1 MPLVPPYIASLQPY
15 QAGRSIEEVKR
26 TYGLTK
32 VIKLASN
39 ENPLGASPLAIEA
52 IPEDHWS
59 AGT

>member
-39 ENPLGASPLAIEA
+39 ENPLGARIT
-52 IPEDHWS
+52 PEKLFTF
-59 AGT
+59 GLRE